1 MSGALIN
8 HATDV
13 FATWKNDICNLNH
26 RQTKFVSVNIPA
38 RLIVFAWEYAK
49 LQASELKQR
58 IGNSINY
65 FSCVENIFVNKLAEL
80 GYVLYIGFSKEDI
93 LHGQSPVKLNYK
105 GKDERFCIAGSC
117 YKQNDLPLTISG
129 AKRFCY
135 PTIRRRSV
143 SPQTII
149 YIDANPISIENKNF
163 SRINIVNNTIKITI
177 IGIANA
183 EDMNLFQDQK
193 RFLGYSNAHTAF
205 TGLKNLTPVSKGSA
219 DLDAAMFIP
228 SFVSSIANA
237 TNDSINKTVQNINK
251 EITRATDVRPVGIID
266 YEKLFESV
274 LKAERVIVK

>member
-105 GKDERFCIAGSC
+105 GK
-117 YKQNDLPLTISG
+117 
-129 AKRFCY
+129 
-135 PTIRRRSV
+135 
-143 SPQTII
+143 
-149 YIDANPISIENKNF
+149 
-163 SRINIVNNTIKITI
+163 
-177 IGIANA
+177 
-183 EDMNLFQDQK
+183 
-193 RFLGYSNAHTAF
+193 
-205 TGLKNLTPVSKGSA
+205 
-219 DLDAAMFIP
+219 
-228 SFVSSIANA
+228 
-237 TNDSINKTVQNINK
+237 TNDSALQDLAISKMICH
-251 EITRATDVRPVGIID
+251 
-266 YEKLFESV
+266 
-274 LKAERVIVK
+274 